1 MIYDYEEKEGYV
13 SLWIGNCKD
22 YSVLDDYLSTV
33 YLDDEYEGEEPS
45 EEWKSVEGTCIF
57 FPENQDR
64 SCEEELRKS
73 FNYEFYNLFEYDFGL
88 TFDED
93 FRDAAVRD
101 KETNDLE
108 ELFSGFSFYDTFI
121 DEAKTLMNDKI
132 PKCNAAL
139 ALYDFKYE
147 GGISKMERENVSLYF
162 LGYVRFSK
170 C

>member
-64 SCEEELRKS
+64 P
-73 FNYEFYNLFEYDFGL
+73 
-88 TFDED
+88 
-93 FRDAAVRD
+93 AV
-101 KETNDLE
+101 
-108 ELFSGFSFYDTFI
+108 
-121 DEAKTLMNDKI
+121 
-132 PKCNAAL
+132 
-139 ALYDFKYE
+139 
-147 GGISKMERENVSLYF
+147 
-162 LGYVRFSK
+162 
-170 C
+170 